1 MLQSNKEK
9 KRMYLVAEAFIG
21 DVSGRGHFRMGNIR
35 QGIFRH

>member
-21 DVSGRGHFRMGNIR
+21 DASGPGNFRWGNIR